1 MTSGPFLQG
10 MLIIQA
16 SALRNC
22 IVLPRVFFFYA
33 TLSRICESKSLSC
46 LRGMKYFYSNVVMAA
61 GKKFTNSVIKVYNI
75 ELSMIF
81 LAEKTVLTL

>member
-46 LRGMKYFYSNVVMAA
+46 LRGMKYFYSKVVLAA
-61 GKKFTNSVIKVYNI
+61 WKKLANSVNKLVNI
-75 ELSMIF
+75 EFYMTF
-81 LAEKTVLTL
+81 LH